1 MYLEN
6 PLEYILI
13 IVVGFIAGSINTLA
27 GGGSLLTLPALIFLG
42 LPPTVANA
50 TNRIG
55 ILFQASSASAGYASK
70 GVTNF
75 PFNIYMGISAL
86 FGSILGAKIAIEI
99 DGQLFN
105 RILAIIMVIVLF
117 FIILKPK
124 QKESLLPERLNGKY
138 LFVSIIAFFF
148 IGIYG
153 GFINA
158 GIGIVIMI
166 FLNSF
171 NKLTLVKS
179 NATKVSLVSIYTF
192 AAVVYFAINNKI
204 DWKVGFVLAIGMSLG
219 AWISSRWSVDKG
231 DNVIKIFM
239 IVVVSG
245 MSLKLWFFS

>member
-13 IVVGFIAGSINTLA
+13 IIVGFIAGSINTLA

-105 RILAIIMVIVLF
+105 RILAIIMVIVLV

-124 QKESLLPERLNGKY
+124 QKESLLPERLSGKY
-138 LFVSIIAFFF
+138 LIISLVAFFF

-192 AAVVYFAINNKI
+192 AAVVYFALNNKI

-219 AWISSRWSVDKG
+219 AWISSRWSVNKG

-239 IVVVSG
+239 IAVVSA

>member
-1 MYLEN
+1 
-6 PLEYILI
+6 
-13 IVVGFIAGSINTLA
+13 
-27 GGGSLLTLPALIFLG
+27 
-42 LPPTVANA
+42 
-50 TNRIG
+50 
-55 ILFQASSASAGYASK
+55 
-70 GVTNF
+70 
-75 PFNIYMGISAL
+75 
-86 FGSILGAKIAIEI
+86 
-99 DGQLFN
+99 
-105 RILAIIMVIVLF
+105 MVIVLF

-138 LFVSIIAFFF
+138 LFISIIAFFF